1 MAGQQL
7 ERDVAEGAQQLRI
20 LKKISVK
27 YYGCLDSNFL
37 EDRGPATKVVATH
50 KA

>member
-27 YYGCLDSNFL
+27 YYGYLDSNFL

>member
-7 ERDVAEGAQQLRI
+7 ESDVAEGAQQRI